1 VASTVA
7 ISEVLDMPRSL
18 RAASLAA
25 LSLTVSLS
33 LAVVSCG
40 GGNPDAPTPTPNPTP
55 TPTPTPTPPAGGGAT
70 ATTTITITGT
80 GVAPKDIVVTR
91 GSRVTFVNNDGVGHD
106 MNSDPHPAH
115 TNCPD
120 LNVGF
125 VAGSQSRQTEV
136 LNTARTCGYHD
147 HNQPSN
153 AALQGTIRIE

>member
-33 LAVVSCG
+33 LAVLSCG
-40 GGNPDAPTPTPNPTP
+40 GGDNNPAAPSP

-125 VAGSQSRQTEV
+125 IAGSQSRQTEV

>member
-40 GGNPDAPTPTPNPTP
+40 GGDNNPAAPSP

-125 VAGSQSRQTEV
+125 IAGSQSRQTEV